1 MSGWRWALFHVG
13 LVGAIRER
21 DMLACPGGGGGLYF
35 LQENPSSLF
44 YEFFKDSFPLGNAT

>member
-21 DMLACPGGGGGLYF
+21 DMLARPGGGGLYF

-44 YEFFKDSFPLGNAT
+44 YDFF